1 MSDEEREEEGGRQ
14 ESIPE
19 VIEEES
25 EEEADQS
32 EVEID
37 RNHRV
42 DQLYREAMFLFNR
55 TRDLAA
61 MRGERSSG
69 GLLISRESLR
79 RLRSIFE
86 SLL

>member
-1 MSDEEREEEGGRQ
+1 MSTDEAGHM
-14 ESIPE
+14 
-19 VIEEES
+19 ES

-61 MRGERSSG
+61 MRGERSSA
-69 GLLISRESLR
+69 LVCVSLC
-79 RLRSIFE
+79 
-86 SLL
+86 